1 MQLLEYQI
9 VLGILA
15 TAIGLAGY
23 IPYFKDL
30 IKKEIKPH
38 AFSWLI
44 WGILQTVVFFAS
56 TSKGG
61 GAGAWVIGAP
71 ALLNM
76 IIFVI
81 ALFRGEKEIT
91 KLDKAS
97 LIVALFG
104 IGLWVIT
111 TSPVWSVI
119 ILTGV
124 DIVGFVPTFRKA
136 YKRPKEEAVS
146 VFALS
151 SIAFGV
157 SLFAIGMLNIT
168 TVLYPASL
176 TLSNAVFVIMVMGRR
191 GRVRSRGRR

>member
-1 MQLLEYQI
+1 
-9 VLGILA
+9 
-15 TAIGLAGY
+15 
-23 IPYFKDL
+23 
-30 IKKEIKPH
+30 
-38 AFSWLI
+38 
-44 WGILQTVVFFAS
+44 LQSVIFFAS

-61 GAGAWVIGAP
+61 GAGAWAVGAP

-91 KLDKAS
+91 NLDKAS

-104 IGLWVIT
+104 IGLWIIT

-124 DIVGFVPTFRKA
+124 DVVGFIPTFRKA
-136 YKRPKEEAVS
+136 YKKPKEEAIT

-151 SIAFGV
+151 SIAFGI
-157 SLFAIGMLNIT
+157 SLFALGALNIT
-168 TVLYPASL
+168 TFLYPASL
-176 TLSNAVFVIMVMGRR
+176 TISNGVFVIMVMNRRSKSKSKGRK
-191 GRVRSRGRR
+191 